1 MKTIFVTAITALAI
15 ASTACGGS
23 SGSSGST
30 GSGTVSGSAGG
41 LSIPSVVD
49 ARSFYSP
56 SANCG
61 ASNGSPGVSFILVGL
76 SSKSNSCDVVNTRK
90 VIPSETDLTLT
101 LLQTW
106 VSTTATPPTS
116 NPVLAAGTYSIGNTA
131 NDANGFSTHVG
142 ATLNF
147 VDATCSNAGAKTLA
161 ATAGTITLTSVS
173 AAGIKGSYTL
183 TISGSTISG
192 NFDTVAC
199 GFTFQ
204 DFCSAVGATTTCGT

>member
-23 SGSSGST
+23 SSST
-30 GSGTVSGSAGG
+30 GSATVSGTAGG
-41 LSIPSVVD
+41 LSIPTVGD

-61 ASNGSPGVSFILVGL
+61 ANNGSPGVSFILVGL
-76 SSKSNSCDVVNTRK
+76 SSKSNSCDVVTTRK
-90 VIPSETDLTLT
+90 VIPSETDLTMT
-101 LLQTW
+101 VLQTW

-116 NPVLAAGTYSIGNTA
+116 NPVLAAGTYSIGSTA
-131 NDANGFSTHVG
+131 TDANGFSTHVG
-142 ATLNF
+142 ANLNF

-161 ATAGTITLTSVS
+161 ATAGTITLTSVTS
-173 AAGIKGSYTL
+173 AGVKGSYTM